1 MFLSRLSPFVAQFV
15 RWISRCT
22 EMWLRSSCAD
32 HTVTNWVTWHVTTGA
47 SLSRCN
53 TIAILWSSVLNSQH
67 CEPSVRLKIDEALP
81 DVYLPS
87 PEPNLQSIQNF
98 AVCNTW
104 CQTWCRAWQDRSR
117 DSSSLFGYIPAL
129 ASSASVWYS
138 SLISPLSVI
147 WFRVII
153 QDLISNN

>member
-22 EMWLRSSCAD
+22 EMRLRSSCAD

-47 SLSRCN
+47 SLSRSN
-53 TIAILWSSVLNSQH
+53 TIAILWSNGLNSQH

-81 DVYLPS
+81 AVYLPS
-87 PEPNLQSIQNF
+87 PICNQYKTLQF
-98 AVCNTW
+98 AILGVKLG
-104 CQTWCRAWQDRSR
+104 AGLDKIAA